1 MDYTHDISGTFEKE
15 EFIEYLLTYEGF
27 SFEGDKTEYTR
38 EISNNDQKVS
48 QWCLSFYDTANIFNE
63 KLRGKF
69 YGKAISQ
76 MTSGKV
82 MDDFIGVNIHYF
94 IKPEDERL

>member
-1 MDYTHDISGTFEKE
+1 MDYTCDISGTFQKE
-15 EFIEYLLTYEGF
+15 EFIKYLLTEEGF
-27 SFEGDKTEYTR
+27 SFDQTNSTR
-38 EISNNDQKVS
+38 QIVKNDAKVS
-48 QWCLSFYDTANIFNE
+48 QWCLTFYDTANIFNE

-69 YGKAISQ
+69 YGKTISQ